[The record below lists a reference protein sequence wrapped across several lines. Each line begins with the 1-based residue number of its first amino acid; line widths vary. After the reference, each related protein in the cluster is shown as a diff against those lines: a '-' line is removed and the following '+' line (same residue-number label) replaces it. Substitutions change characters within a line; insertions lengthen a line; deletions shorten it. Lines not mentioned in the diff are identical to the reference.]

1 MSSASSVPQPPRL
14 LWSRNFV
21 LAAVTNLFLAMV
33 FYLLVTA
40 MALYAVNEFQATDML
55 SGLAV
60 SAFVLGAVVSRL
72 VTGQAMEII
81 GRKRVLVASL
91 ALFLVASALYLMADD
106 LGLLIT
112 VRLIHGLAFGGAS
125 TVLATAV
132 QGMIPPRRR
141 SEGTGWFGTST
152 TVGTALGPLL
162 AFQLTDRF
170 GFDSLFYLCTA
181 FSVCGLVA
189 GLVVRLPR
197 AQHHQQGQQNQQK
210 SLRPRFSLRGVIS
223 LPALPVSLVMLMAG
237 LAYSGVLAFLNGYAQ
252 EQGISSTIASAY
264 FMVYAMVLV
273 LSRFVVGTMQDRYGD
288 NSVMFPLLTCLV
300 SGMAV
305 LALWPANG
313 GFLVAAAL
321 CALGFGALLTSLQS
335 VAATVVPPFQI
346 GVATSTYFLMLDIGT
361 GLGPVVLGALLPAT
375 GFSGMYLLLSGF
387 LVLAMVVYWFA
398 HGRRRAGGATAPSM
412 PR

>member
-1 MSSASSVPQPPRL
+1 MSSASSVPPPPRL
-14 LWSRNFV
+14 LWSRNFI
-21 LAAVTNLFLAMV
+21 LSAVTNLFLAMV

-81 GRKRVLVASL
+81 GRKRVLVTSL
-91 ALFLVASALYLMADD
+91 VLFLVASALYLVADG
-106 LGLLIT
+106 LGLLIA
-112 VRLIHGLAFGGAS
+112 VRLVHGLAFGAAN

-132 QGMIPPRRR
+132 QGMIPPARR

-197 AQHHQQGQQNQQK
+197 AQHHQQVAGP
-210 SLRPRFSLRGVIS
+210 PRFTVRGVIS
-223 LPALPVSLVMLMAG
+223 RRALPVSLVMLMGG

-264 FMVYAMVLV
+264 FMVYAVVLV
-273 LSRFVVGTMQDRYGD
+273 LSRFVVGTLQDRHGD
-288 NSVMFPLLTCLV
+288 NAVVFPLLACFV
-300 SGMAV
+300 AGMAV

-361 GLGPVVLGALLPAT
+361 GVGPVLLGALLPVT
-375 GFSGMYLLLSGF
+375 GFSGMFLMLSGF
-387 LVLAMVVYWFA
+387 LLLTMLVYWFA
-398 HGRRRAGGATAPSM
+398 HGRRSAVGPTAPSV
-412 PR
+412 PQ